1 MVTVKKPGSYHLN
14 QVSQGHC
21 SDKSHADFIHLSR
34 DEEGTSPLW
43 QSSLESKPP
52 HLTITKHQEKKC
64 EEYSIK
70 YLTSILQN
78 CQGHERQGKIETVI
92 DWMKLRGKYPQY
104 ILYWIMA

>member
-1 MVTVKKPGSYHLN
+1 MAVFPGIQTPSSNHYKTSGKK
-14 QVSQGHC
+14 
-21 SDKSHADFIHLSR
+21 KR
-34 DEEGTSPLW
+34 
-43 QSSLESKPP
+43 
-52 HLTITKHQEKKC
+52 

-92 DWMKLRGKYPQY
+92 DWMKLRGKDPQY